1 MAAKFNRLG
10 IDTVLDLLFYFPRRY
25 EDYTN
30 ITQIKDV
37 ISTPSGAWVEKS
49 YNERSLHYGR
59 DDKEFGRDDGG
70 WRVTIRGRIL
80 GIDNKKTSRRKFTVT
95 EAVVEDGSG
104 TLKVVWFNQPF
115 LKKMLIPGRELI
127 LNGKIEYNN
136 FSHEWVM
143 ESPNRAIRPSIVPI
157 YGETEGMRSG
167 YISAIVSRIINRI
180 DGIDEFL
187 PTPLI
192 QNLKFKIQND
202 CERSTLGLLPI
213 QEAIR
218 NIHQP
223 EDSEKLAEA
232 QRRLAFDE
240 LFMISLQANIT
251 KEALK
256 KEKAP
261 SIQADRAK
269 LEKFIDNL
277 PFVLTSDQKKSSE
290 QIINDIGRDEP
301 MNRLLNGDVGS
312 GKTVIAAIAA
322 YAAILAGYRVV
333 CMCPTS
339 ILANQHY
346 ETFNELFKKFNI
358 SIGLVTSDRQE
369 SSITDIITK
378 SKLQISNKILNSNK
392 KNKREALKSDIVIGT
407 QALIQKDVDLK
418 NLGLVIVDEQHR
430 FGVAQ
435 RAALQKLGRT
445 NNQEA
450 ITKNST
456 PLKEGQGVV
465 ESNEY
470 IEQSNNNLHPHFLSM
485 TATPI
490 PRTLHLALFGDL
502 DVSIIRE
509 KPANRKEIKTR
520 FVEPFNR
527 EKAYQFIREHIK
539 AGRQAFIICPLIEV
553 RDEMQNSKFKIQ
565 NDREH
570 FVLDLFED
578 DRKTVKQEYEK
589 LQKIFPEFKIGM
601 LHGKMRSKEK
611 DAVMAEFVANRL
623 NILVSTSV
631 VEVGVDVPNASVMMI
646 EDADRFGLA
655 QLHQFRGRV
664 GRAEHQSFCLLF
676 SSTMIPKARKRLES
690 METTSDG
697 FKLAEIDLETRGP
710 GSIFG
715 TMQSGML
722 DLRMASLSDH
732 ILISQASEAAKKIAQ
747 EDPELGNYPKLR
759 ERIEEYLSHKHL
771 E

>member
-1 MAAKFNRLG
+1 MLDRKIEFVKGVGPKMAAKFNRLG

-59 DDKEFGRDDGG
+59 DDKEFGRDDDGG
-70 WRVTIRGRIL
+70 RVTIRGKIL
-80 GIDNKKTSRRKFTVT
+80 GIENKKTSRRRFTVT
-95 EAVVEDGSG
+95 EAVIEDGTG
-104 TLKVVWFNQPF
+104 ALKIVWFNQPF
-115 LKKMLIPGRELI
+115 LQKMLTPGREVI
-127 LNGKIEYNN
+127 LNGKITYNN

-143 ESPNRAIRPSIVPI
+143 ESPNRAMKPMIVPI

-180 DGIDEFL
+180 DEVDEFL

-202 CERSTLGLLPI
+202 CERPTLGLLPI

-223 EDSEKLAEA
+223 ENSVRLAEA

-240 LFMISLQANIT
+240 LFMISLQANIA
-251 KEALK
+251 KELLK
-256 KEKAP
+256 KETAP
-261 SIQADRAK
+261 KLRAEN
-269 LEKFIDNL
+269 LELRKFIGGL
-277 PFVLTSDQKKSSE
+277 PFELTVDQEKAVR
-290 QIINDIGRDEP
+290 DILKDLAKGEP

-312 GKTVIAAIAA
+312 GKTVVAAIAA
-322 YAAILAGYRVV
+322 YAAILAGYRIV

-339 ILANQHY
+339 ILAIQHY
-346 ETFNELFKKFNI
+346 ETFGELFKKSNI

-378 SKLQISNKILNSNK
+378 SKLQISNKISNSNK
-392 KNKREALKSDIVIGT
+392 SNKREALESDIVIGT

-435 RAALQKLGRT
+435 RAALQQLGRI
-445 NNQEA
+445 NQGV
-450 ITKNST
+450 ITKNSP

-465 ESNEY
+465 ESNEDM
-470 IEQSNNNLHPHFLSM
+470 EQLNNKLHPHFLSI

-502 DVSIIRE
+502 NVSIIRE

-553 RDEMQNSKFKIQ
+553 KDEIQNSKFKMMGSTPCSIC
-565 NDREH
+565 
-570 FVLDLFED
+570 L
-578 DRKTVKQEYEK
+578 
-589 LQKIFPEFKIGM
+589 
-601 LHGKMRSKEK
+601 KMIVR
-611 DAVMAEFVANRL
+611 
-623 NILVSTSV
+623 
-631 VEVGVDVPNASVMMI
+631 
-646 EDADRFGLA
+646 
-655 QLHQFRGRV
+655 Q
-664 GRAEHQSFCLLF
+664 
-676 SSTMIPKARKRLES
+676 
-690 METTSDG
+690 
-697 FKLAEIDLETRGP
+697 
-710 GSIFG
+710 
-715 TMQSGML
+715 
-722 DLRMASLSDH
+722 
-732 ILISQASEAAKKIAQ
+732 
-747 EDPELGNYPKLR
+747 
-759 ERIEEYLSHKHL
+759 
-771 E
+771 